1 VGGLTASH
9 ILSIPV
15 GSDELELMFQGTLIY
30 GFVNSVILAL
40 LALGFNLT
48 FGISGVANFAYG
60 ALYIL
65 AAYTAWM
72 LLTWLKIN
80 YLLSIVLA
88 VLFTSFIGGL
98 IYRFILL
105 RVRGMPISEVIASFG
120 IGLAILEFF
129 RFLGFVGSEYTLPV
143 FIDGSVS
150 LGGTYIDV
158 QRLLIVGI
166 GVVLV
171 IFLWLFTHY
180 TKTGLAFRG
189 MAQEERTAL
198 ILGINSDKMATFSLA
213 FGSGLAGVAAI
224 TILPLGQIAV
234 EGGYSALL
242 NALAVCIVGGLG
254 STVGVLVAAVLIG
267 FAQTFTATYIGSHW
281 MMIVS
286 LVAILVILVVKPSG
300 LFGKQKELEERI

>member
-1 VGGLTASH
+1 ML
-9 ILSIPV
+9 
-15 GSDELELMFQGTLIY
+15 QGTLIY

-65 AAYTAWM
+65 AAYTAWI

-80 YLLSIVLA
+80 YFLSIVLA

-120 IGLAILEFF
+120 IGLAILEFY

-143 FIDGSVS
+143 YIDGSVS

-234 EGGYSALL
+234 EGGYSALI

-254 STVGVLVAAVLIG
+254 STGGVLVAAVLIG
-267 FAQTFTATYIGSHW
+267 FAQSFTATYIGSHW

>member
-1 VGGLTASH
+1 MASH
-9 ILSIPV
+9 ILFVSIKW
-15 GSDELELMFQGTLIY
+15 ELAESMFQGTLIY
-30 GFVNSVILAL
+30 GFVNSVTLAL
-40 LALGFNLT
+40 IALGFNLT

-65 AAYTAWM
+65 AAYSAWI
-72 LLTWLKIN
+72 LLNLLKIN
-80 YLLSIVLA
+80 YFLSIVLA

-98 IYRFILL
+98 IYKFILL
-105 RVRGMPISEVIASFG
+105 RVRGLPISEVIASFG

-224 TILPLGQIAV
+224 TILPLGQVAI

-254 STVGVLVAAVLIG
+254 STGGVLVASVLIG
-267 FAQTFTATYIGSHW
+267 YAQTFTATYIGSHW

>member
-1 VGGLTASH
+1 ML
-9 ILSIPV
+9 
-15 GSDELELMFQGTLIY
+15 QGTLIY

-72 LLTWLKIN
+72 LLTWLKIP
-80 YLLSIVLA
+80 LLISIILA

-150 LGGTYIDV
+150 LGETYIDI

-198 ILGINSDKMATFSLA
+198 VLGINSDKMATFSLA

-224 TILPLGQIAV
+224 TILPLGQVAI

-254 STVGVLVAAVLIG
+254 STGGVLVASVLIG

>member
-1 VGGLTASH
+1 ML
-9 ILSIPV
+9 
-15 GSDELELMFQGTLIY
+15 QGTLIY

-65 AAYTAWM
+65 SAYTAWM
-72 LLTWLKIN
+72 LLTWLKFN
-80 YLLSIVLA
+80 YFLSIVLA
-88 VLFTSFIGGL
+88 VLFTSFVGGL

-150 LGGTYIDV
+150 LGETYIDI

-171 IFLWLFTHY
+171 FFLWLFTHY

-198 ILGINSDKMATFSLA
+198 VLGINSDKMATFSLA

-224 TILPLGQIAV
+224 TILPLGQVAI

-254 STVGVLVAAVLIG
+254 STGGVLVASVLIG

>member
-1 VGGLTASH
+1 ML
-9 ILSIPV
+9 
-15 GSDELELMFQGTLIY
+15 QGTLIY
-30 GFVNSVILAL
+30 GFVNSVTLAL
-40 LALGFNLT
+40 IALGFNLT

-72 LLTWLKIN
+72 LLTWLKIY
-80 YLLSIVLA
+80 YLLSIILA
-88 VLFTSFIGGL
+88 VLFTSLIGGL

-150 LGGTYIDV
+150 LGETYIDV

-198 ILGINSDKMATFSLA
+198 ILGINSDKMATLSLA

-224 TILPLGQIAV
+224 TILPLGQVAI

-254 STVGVLVAAVLIG
+254 STGGVLVASVLIG

-286 LVAILVILVVKPSG
+286 LVAILLILIVKPSG

>member
-1 VGGLTASH
+1 MASH
-9 ILSIPV
+9 ILSLTI
-15 GSDELELMFQGTLIY
+15 GSDEAGCMFQGTLIY
-30 GFVNSVILAL
+30 GFVNSVTLAL
-40 LALGFNLT
+40 IALGFNLT

-65 AAYTAWM
+65 AAYTAWI

-80 YLLSIVLA
+80 YFLSIVLA

-198 ILGINSDKMATFSLA
+198 ILGINSDKMATLSLA
-213 FGSGLAGVAAI
+213 FGSGLAAVAAI

-254 STVGVLVAAVLIG
+254 STGGVLVASVLIG
-267 FAQTFTATYIGSHW
+267 YAQTFTATYIGSHW

-286 LVAILVILVVKPSG
+286 LVAILVILVFKPSG